1 MNRDK
6 TYAHFDSGLAH
17 FFRGLGNFMD
27 LISHMVKNEQAPLS
41 AEKEIQPQPVFG
53 VRAVYGFTMRSDG
66 SRGSRLKMETFGN
79 ITEGQDGYMMLKHR
93 EPLIDLAD
101 EGDILV
107 VMAEIPG
114 ADVNKT
120 EIQIKGDKLF
130 ISALGPQHNYIK
142 RVRLPN
148 TSKGQI
154 LGWSFRNGILE
165 ISISK
170 KGLNPELTAGP
181 SES

>member
-1 MNRDK
+1 
-6 TYAHFDSGLAH
+6 
-17 FFRGLGNFMD
+17 
-27 LISHMVKNEQAPLS
+27 
-41 AEKEIQPQPVFG
+41 
-53 VRAVYGFTMRSDG
+53 
-66 SRGSRLKMETFGN
+66 METFGN

-130 ISALGPQHNYIK
+130 ISALGSQHNYIK